1 MSRQLLST
9 AGGAIEPMRG
19 YYINRSCKRAAGYAD
34 GLSTRNINGR
44 RREFLLQDFLYLSA
58 EVPKNVE

>member
-1 MSRQLLST
+1 
-9 AGGAIEPMRG
+9 MRG

-44 RREFLLQDFLYLSA
+44 RREFLLQDFLYLGA